1 MSIVG
6 YIKQAD
12 WTAEERRKYAE
23 AVYKDACEY
32 WRRVID
38 HIYKGNEIRV
48 DEWMDFSEKQEEI
61 KRLDRKRTEA
71 HNRLLIS
78 AADLI
83 DVLDRDTGFD
93 RSAYRLANRTQVADF
108 IATIAFELMDME
120 PSSTVEGN
128 IRDELAEK
136 IHDGTIDTGELEKR
150 YTEMIS

>member
-1 MSIVG
+1 
-6 YIKQAD
+6 
-12 WTAEERRKYAE
+12 
-23 AVYKDACEY
+23 
-32 WRRVID
+32 
-38 HIYKGNEIRV
+38 
-48 DEWMDFSEKQEEI
+48 MDFSEKQEEI

-78 AADLI
+78 AADFI

-108 IATIAFELMDME
+108 IATIAFEFMDME

-136 IHDGTIDTGELEKR
+136 IHDGMIDTGN
-150 YTEMIS
+150 

>member
-23 AVYKDACEY
+23 AVFADACEY

-38 HIYKGNEIRV
+38 HIYKGNEIRA

-93 RSAYRLANRTQVADF
+93 RSAYRLAGKEDLLCHDV
-108 IATIAFELMDME
+108 FEGPHMWHGTK
-120 PSSTVEGN
+120 SVEG
-128 IRDELAEK
+128 IKKYLF
-136 IHDGTIDTGELEKR
+136 
-150 YTEMIS
+150 